1 MKQIRSQIEKNRSG
15 FVTLKAEN
23 DEDMWHAYNL
33 VTVVRRN
40 HGIVLQLVLTQI
52 LTALVQIYRA
62 TRLDL

>member
-33 VTVVRRN
+33 VTVVRRSSPLD
-40 HGIVLQLVLTQI
+40 HE
-52 LTALVQIYRA
+52 
-62 TRLDL
+62 LDLALSSN